1 MNVVAQTNRARGRTQ
16 MPIAPDFSRQA
27 FCIQGLLCDVVTI
40 ERAKQQLVTSIRDSR
55 RCNVVTPNANFLRLI
70 RSDPDFRDALLTSDL
85 SVIDGMPLVWLAR
98 VLGIAVSDR
107 VCGSDLFA
115 NLMVDAS
122 QRLSAFFFGAT
133 DEVAQRVQ
141 ERLEESASSV
151 QCAGCFSPGF
161 GPVEAMSHPDILDII
176 NRADPDLLV
185 VSIGARKGLLWLDRN
200 ERLLSPPVIC
210 NLGATI
216 NFVAGSVRR
225 APDFLRRHGLEWLWR
240 IKEEPTLWKRYAL
253 DLRTLISVLICQV
266 VPSCLDRALHRP
278 SMSQLSAAHLRH
290 YQRGADQV
298 LEFYGAWTR
307 DNLAPVR
314 AAFTAA
320 TRVESDLFIDLDRI
334 TYVDG
339 AFLGQLLLAYG
350 HQRRLHRSFV
360 LRASERRARKLLHLH
375 GCGYLLLAG
384 QEGNAGLPTAST
396 ALGGSQAEG
405 ANDRVPQHIVSQFCR
420 GLPC

>member
-1 MNVVAQTNRARGRTQ
+1 MNVVVQANRSLGRAQ

-27 FCIQGLLCDVVTI
+27 FCIEGLLCDVVTI
-40 ERAKQQLVTSIRDSR
+40 EQAKQQLVTSIGEAR

-98 VLGIAVSDR
+98 ALGITVSDR

-115 NLMVDAS
+115 SLMADAS

-133 DEVAQRVQ
+133 DEIGQRVR

-176 NRADPDLLV
+176 NQANPDLLV
-185 VSIGARKGLLWLDRN
+185 VSIGARKGLLWLNRN

-240 IKEEPTLWKRYAL
+240 IKEEPTLWARYAL
-253 DLRTLISVLICQV
+253 DFNTLVSVLICQV
-266 VPSCLDRALHRP
+266 VPCCLDRALHRP
-278 SMSQLSAAHLRH
+278 SKSQLSAARLRH
-290 YQRGADQV
+290 YQRGTDQV
-298 LEFYGAWTR
+298 IEFYGAWTR
-307 DNLAPVR
+307 DNLGSVR

-320 TRVESDLFIDLDRI
+320 TRYESDLVIDLDRI
-334 TYVDG
+334 TYVDA

-350 HQRRLHRSFV
+350 HQRRFHRGFV
-360 LRASERRARKLLHLH
+360 LRASERRARKLLRLH
-375 GCGYLLLAG
+375 GCGYLLSAG
-384 QEGNAGLPTAST
+384 QDGNYARLPTLKPRSVARKPGERTMASRNT
-396 ALGGSQAEG
+396 S
-405 ANDRVPQHIVSQFCR
+405 
-420 GLPC
+420 